1 MTLAKSV
8 SNATRF
14 NEWRDTKLAFFFI
27 FFAIYYPS
35 SNFFQNIYE
44 LISGLI
50 FVSVCLSLGHIANN
64 ISDISQDLLAG
75 KIVVNLKIQRA
86 IFIVLIILLLV
97 YSVHYTVD
105 LTSFLI
111 IIFSFFLGTSYSK
124 KPFRFKER
132 GLLGIIVGGISQRI
146 LPLLPI
152 AYYWKVVPSV
162 WLYFCVLFFISFRQ
176 MIVHQIKDYQ
186 NDLDSHTNT
195 FVTDIGIST
204 SKIIVSTISIIEM
217 STLIKWLIDLS
228 NIFPL
233 VVFLIFLALL
243 ACKATQKST
252 YWQKLS
258 LTSSSRYPLSDF
270 YFLLLPIL
278 SCLFVSPP
286 LTYIYLILV
295 IIFQKYFLSEF
306 VYIFRR

>member
-8 SNATRF
+8 SSAIRLND
-14 NEWRDTKLAFFFI
+14 WKDTKLIFFFI

-50 FVSVCLSLGHIANN
+50 FISVCLSLGHIANN
-64 ISDISQDLLAG
+64 ISDISQDLLVG
-75 KIVVNLKIQRA
+75 KKVVNPKIQRT

-97 YSVHYTVD
+97 FSIHYIVD
-105 LTSFLI
+105 MASFLI
-111 IIFSFFLGTSYSK
+111 IIFSFFLGVSYSK
-124 KPFRFKER
+124 RPFRFKER

-152 AYYWKVVPSV
+152 AYYWKVTPSI
-162 WLYFCVLFFISFRQ
+162 WLFFCVLFFISSRQ

-195 FVTDIGIST
+195 FVTNIGIST
-204 SKIIVSTISIIEM
+204 SKIIVSIISIIEI
-217 STLIKWLIDLS
+217 SVLIKWLINLNS
-228 NIFPL
+228 IFPL

-243 ACKATQKST
+243 TVKAIQKST

-258 LTSSSRYPLSDF
+258 ITSSSRYPLSDF

-278 SCLFVSPP
+278 GCLFIP
-286 LTYIYLILV
+286 LQTTYIYLGLV
-295 IIFQKYFLSEF
+295 VVFQKYFLFEF
-306 VYIFRR
+306 FNIFRR